1 MLDQYISLS
10 NCFNVTNSTTLANDL
25 TKLEIH
31 ENHKMISF
39 DIKDLYVNIPIDE
52 TLNIVKSKL
61 LKNNNI
67 QKTYQMLSLLKV
79 ILSQNYFMF

>member
-1 MLDQYISLS
+1 VINNRTAPAYKLARFLTKILDQYISLN
-10 NCFNVTNSTTLANDL
+10 NCFNVTNATKLANDI

-39 DIKDLYVNIPIDE
+39 DIKDLCLNMPIDE

-61 LKNNNI
+61 L
-67 QKTYQMLSLLKV
+67 
-79 ILSQNYFMF
+79 